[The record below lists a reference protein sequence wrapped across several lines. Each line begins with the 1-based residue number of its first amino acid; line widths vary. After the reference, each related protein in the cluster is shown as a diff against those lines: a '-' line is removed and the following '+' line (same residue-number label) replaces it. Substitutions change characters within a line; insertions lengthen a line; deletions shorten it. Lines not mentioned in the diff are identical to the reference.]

1 MRNFQRV
8 STGVQVFDLLHAI
21 HRQPDLWNQ
30 HDLRRTAPG
39 TPHAQVDDIWM
50 RFQDTA
56 AFEQDGDAGS
66 IVDGHE
72 SIAYPAWDRLPQ
84 ARPIIF
90 NLMRGVEAVRLGR
103 VIITRLPP
111 GGMIAPHVDGGDHA
125 RYYQRYQIALQSSA
139 GCVFQI
145 EGEAVTMAPGEIWH
159 IRNDLE
165 HRVDNL
171 SAQDRIVMIVDLR
184 CA

>member
-1 MRNFQRV
+1 VRNFQRV
-8 STGVQVFDLLHAI
+8 GQAAEAFSLLHAI

-39 TPHAQVDDIWM
+39 TPHAQVDDIWL
-50 RFQDTA
+50 RFQDTVAYEHLGNA
-56 AFEQDGDAGS
+56 ASVIDQ
-66 IVDGHE
+66 HE
-72 SIAYPAWDRLPQ
+72 SICYPAWDKLPQ

-111 GGMIAPHVDGGDHA
+111 GAVITPHIDGGDHA
-125 RYYQRYQIALQSSA
+125 RYYQRYQVCLQSA
-139 GCVFQI
+139 PGALFHI
-145 EGEAVTMAPGEIWH
+145 EGESVTMAPGEIWH
-159 IRNDLE
+159 IRNDLMHSVE
-165 HRVDNL
+165 NR
-171 SAQDRIVMIVDLR
+171 SAEDRIVMIVDLR